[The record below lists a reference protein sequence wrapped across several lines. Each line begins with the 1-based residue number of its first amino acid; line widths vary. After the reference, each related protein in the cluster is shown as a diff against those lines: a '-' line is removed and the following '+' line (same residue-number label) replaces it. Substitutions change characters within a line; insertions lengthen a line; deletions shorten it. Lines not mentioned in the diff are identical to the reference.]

1 MTQTAMTHTTQT
13 ALKEWDAQC
22 RALMSGQ
29 VAVILRKGGI
39 METHGGFEVERR
51 EFLLYPT
58 FLHQN
63 REELRPDFQLLL
75 RPDPAPGQIVLP
87 ARAEVQD
94 VYKIESLEKALAL
107 EDMQALT
114 QGAIERRFQYRNRPW
129 LHALVLRVWP
139 LTPPLVI
146 EETPQMLGCVSWVPL
161 EGVPPFGVSAPV
173 VPESALEQVRQEV
186 RARLD

>member
-1 MTQTAMTHTTQT
+1 MTQTAMTHTAQI

-63 REELRPDFQLLL
+63 REELRPDFQPLL
-75 RPDPAPGQIVLP
+75 RPDPVPGQIVLP

-114 QGAIERRFQYRNRPW
+114 KEAIERRFQYRNRPW
-129 LHALVLRVWP
+129 LHALVLRIWP

-146 EETPQMLGCVSWVPL
+146 EETSQMLGCVSWVPL
-161 EGVPPFGVSAPV
+161 EGLPPFGVSAPV
-173 VPESALEQVRQEV
+173 MPAAALEQVRQEV

>member
-1 MTQTAMTHTTQT
+1 MAEYT
-13 ALKEWDAQC
+13 ALKEWDVQVQ
-22 RALMSGQ
+22 ALTRGQ
-29 VAVILRKGGI
+29 TAVILRKGGI

-51 EFLLYPT
+51 DFLLYPT

-63 REELRPDFQLLL
+63 ASELRPGFAGLL

-114 QGAIERRFQYRNRPW
+114 AGAIERRFQYRNRPW
-129 LHALVLRVWP
+129 LHALVLRIWP
-139 LTPPLVI
+139 LAEPTALS
-146 EETPQMLGCVSWVPL
+146 ETPEMLGCVSWVAL
-161 EGVPPFGVSAPV
+161 EGLPTLEMSAPV
-173 VPESALEQVRQEV
+173 MPEAEFE
-186 RARLD
+186 RLRDELRRRLS